1 MESRPEVD
9 ECALRRQ
16 ESPDSKAKSTITDNK
31 LEGAHRDNE
40 FGGESTRDS
49 GMVLFEK

>member
-16 ESPDSKAKSTITDNK
+16 ESPDSKAKSTTTDNK